1 MLPPLLWSISPLI
14 KIMAGKIPLLF
25 DDSFFEL
32 GIQKMILWEPT
43 RTPHILIVGATGS
56 GKTYFCRL
64 LLGKISRYFSDSE
77 LIVCDMKADND
88 YAFLQGTQNY
98 FRFMDCEKGLD
109 KISTMLVERQQ
120 GNPDRH
126 FTVLYFDEWASF
138 ISALSIDKK
147 AYANALQSL
156 SRLLMMGRSF
166 NLQIVIS
173 QQRADASTFGTARD
187 NFNLAIGLSNLSKE
201 GQQMLFSDF
210 REKMLP
216 DRTRGTGY
224 MLANGSDFHAIRVP
238 TINRMDLLEADI
250 IAGVTRYETPQ
261 TPCGA

>member
-1 MLPPLLWSISPLI
+1 MV
-14 KIMAGKIPLLF
+14 GKIPLLL
-25 DDSFFEL
+25 DDSFFQL
-32 GIQKMILWEPT
+32 GIQKMVLWEPA
-43 RTPHILIVGATGS
+43 RTPHIIIIGATGS
-56 GKTYFCRL
+56 GKTYCCKL
-64 LLGKISRYFSDSE
+64 LLGKIARYFPDSE

-88 YAFLQGTQNY
+88 YAFLHGSQNY

-126 FTVLYFDEWASF
+126 FTVLYFDEWASY
-138 ISALSIDKK
+138 ISAISTDKK
-147 AYANALQSL
+147 AHANALQSL

-166 NLQIVIS
+166 NLQVVIS

-201 GQQMLFSDF
+201 GQQMLFTDF

-238 TINRMDLLEADI
+238 TITRWDLLEMDI
-250 IAGVTRYETPQ
+250 IDGVKRYETPK
-261 TPCGA
+261 TPCEA